1 MKFFRISPFL
11 YIFPFRVHSSFRIP
25 QRNERN
31 GTMKKARFKNGLQGK
46 GFAAALVLS
55 LTAVGVSTYV
65 AYTGAVNRYAESEGE
80 SDAGGFDDNVFLY
93 ENAEEAG
100 ANRTDIPLVTTAAE
114 TEPVTE
120 EAEAGLFFSN
130 PKTMPVEGEVINPYS
145 NGELVKSETLDVW
158 KTHDGADIAAEAGA
172 AVAAC
177 MKGTV
182 SEIKNDPL
190 WGVCVLID
198 HGDGVIGHY
207 YNLAESLNVKTGQEV
222 AMGEIIA
229 QVGNTADAECKLPSH
244 LHFGITKNGAW
255 IDPIAFIEK

>member
-1 MKFFRISPFL
+1 
-11 YIFPFRVHSSFRIP
+11 
-25 QRNERN
+25 
-31 GTMKKARFKNGLQGK
+31 MKKARFRNGFQGK

-65 AYTGAVNRYAESEGE
+65 AYTSAVDKLSEGDSE
-80 SDAGGFDDNVFLY
+80 LPDDNVFLY
-93 ENAEEAG
+93 EQAEAAG
-100 ANRTDIPLVTTAAE
+100 VNRTDIPLETTAPTSE
-114 TEPVTE
+114 EPPVTE
-120 EAEAGLFFSN
+120 EEQSAGLFFSA

-145 NGELVKSETLDVW
+145 AGELVKSETLDVW
-158 KTHDGADIAAEAGA
+158 KTHDGADIAAEAGD

-177 MKGTV
+177 MKGKV

-207 YNLAESLNVKTGQEV
+207 YGLAETLNVKAGQEV

-244 LHFGITKNGAW
+244 LHFGITKNGEW
-255 IDPIAFIEK
+255 IDPIAFVGK

>member
-1 MKFFRISPFL
+1 
-11 YIFPFRVHSSFRIP
+11 
-25 QRNERN
+25 
-31 GTMKKARFKNGLQGK
+31 MKKARFKNGLQGK

-65 AYTGAVNRYAESEGE
+65 AYTSAVDRYAQSESETDE
-80 SDAGGFDDNVFLY
+80 SNFDDNVFLF

-100 ANRTDIPLVTTAAE
+100 ANRTDIPRDTTAAV
-114 TEPVTE
+114 TEPEPQDE
-120 EAEAGLFFSN
+120 EAGFFFSN
-130 PKTMPVEGEVINPYS
+130 PKTMPAPGEVIQPYS

-158 KTHDGADIAAEAGA
+158 KTHDGVDIAAEPGA

-198 HGDGVIGHY
+198 HGDGIVGHY
-207 YNLAESLNVKTGQEV
+207 YNLAETLNVKTGQEV

-229 QVGNTADAECKLPSH
+229 QVGNTADAECKLPPH

-255 IDPIAFIEK
+255 IDPVAFIGN